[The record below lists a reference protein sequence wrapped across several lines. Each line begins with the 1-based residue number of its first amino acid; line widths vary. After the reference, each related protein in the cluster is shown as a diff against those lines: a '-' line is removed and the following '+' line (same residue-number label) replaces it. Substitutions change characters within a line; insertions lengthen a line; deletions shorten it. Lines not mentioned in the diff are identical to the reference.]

1 MRKQEPRNE
10 QYENAS
16 DDGLARIFINAQ
28 DIVSNNKPRKKEA
41 LEFIEWVK
49 IEWAKRKKLY
59 LEGKRKLQYPEKGML
74 ATLGYKARLMKGND
88 RRNLLKFIMTSD
100 SLPFVQG
107 EAYMV
112 SWGDPLSSKRLAK
125 LSYLIANLINK
136 GVNQKG
142 VGSHYHEKITR
153 DNWRLDLEFLYK
165 EYYKNKHTFIWP
177 EIK

>member
-1 MRKQEPRNE
+1 MKK
-10 QYENAS
+10 YENAS
-16 DDGLARIFINAQ
+16 DDGLANIFINAQ
-28 DIVSNNKPRKKEA
+28 DIVANNKPKKQEA

-107 EAYMV
+107 EAYMA
-112 SWGDPLSSKRLAK
+112 SWEDPLSSKRLTK
-125 LSYLIANLINK
+125 LSYLLANLINK

-142 VGSHYHEKITR
+142 KVHEEINR
-153 DNWRLDLEFLYK
+153 DNWGLDLEFLHK
-165 EYYKNKHTFIWP
+165 EYYKNKHTFKWP

>member
-107 EAYMV
+107 EAYMA

-125 LSYLIANLINK
+125 LSYLLANLINK
-136 GVNQKG
+136 GVNQKS

-153 DNWRLDLEFLYK
+153 DNWSLDLEFLYK